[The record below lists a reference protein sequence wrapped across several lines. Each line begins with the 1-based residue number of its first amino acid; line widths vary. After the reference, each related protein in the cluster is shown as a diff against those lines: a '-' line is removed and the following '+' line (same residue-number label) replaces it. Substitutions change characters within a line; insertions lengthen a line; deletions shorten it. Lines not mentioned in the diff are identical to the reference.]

1 MKTICPKCKKKQNSQ
16 HTYCEHCGALLH
28 PQQFC
33 ERCGTLQQ
41 NGEKYCRKCGAPYP
55 TVMPSDESVMKRPVK
70 LWKSA
75 LVFFFIIV
83 ALGTF
88 SFLKSRTNRPYASQ
102 LEQQYTE
109 WKDSVSQERAKAAK
123 KNKGGKKNA
132 KSKNSQAKKK

>member
-1 MKTICPKCKKKQNSQ
+1 M
-16 HTYCEHCGALLH
+16 LH
-28 PQQFC
+28 PQHFC

-41 NGEKYCRKCGAPYP
+41 NGEKNCRKCGAPYP
-55 TVMPSDESVMKRPVK
+55 TDTPQEESVMKRPVK

-88 SFLKSRTNRPYASQ
+88 SVLKSRTNRPYADQ

-109 WKDSVSQERAKAAK
+109 WRDSVSKERAKAAK
-123 KNKGGKKNA
+123 KNKGNKGGKGSKKNSKNKNQTGKK
-132 KSKNSQAKKK
+132 